1 MHTSIKL
8 DTPCEVIN
16 LRPLNPLIS
25 KCQIKVCYV
34 GEEPNRNGSIIT
46 KEVARKM
53 ADSLPGSPIVG
64 FYNET
69 LEDFEGHNRIID
81 ISNGKMEFKD
91 TTRPY
96 GFVDLGA
103 RAWFQKFDD
112 DGVEHEYL
120 MTEGYLWTG
129 QYPEAKRIL
138 DRGNNQSMELE
149 NVDGYWAE
157 DENGEMDFFII
168 NEAVI
173 SKLCILGEDV
183 EPCFE
188 GARITQVQ
196 FSFDDSFKTA
206 WDQLVEQ
213 VYEMINKG
221 GTPVEDKKLEI
232 QEEEAIEA
240 PAEIKE
246 EEEAKAEDPAE
257 EEISEEEAGEAEEV
271 EAPKAEEVPD
281 EEEAAEEAAP
291 AEEAE
296 PVEEPVVQYKL
307 EEIPEY
313 VELQNKYSALESKVA
328 ELEAFKSQIERKE
341 KEDMIDSFYMLSDDD
356 KKEVKENIDSYSLDD
371 IEAKLSIICVRN
383 RVSFNLESESEKT
396 PNMVFNVNS
405 VDSDDDSVPAWIKAV
420 QSYTD
425 KHK

>member
-1 MHTSIKL
+1 
-8 DTPCEVIN
+8 
-16 LRPLNPLIS
+16 
-25 KCQIKVCYV
+25 
-34 GEEPNRNGSIIT
+34 
-46 KEVARKM
+46 
-53 ADSLPGSPIVG
+53 
-64 FYNET
+64 
-69 LEDFEGHNRIID
+69 
-81 ISNGKMEFKD
+81 
-91 TTRPY
+91 
-96 GFVDLGA
+96 
-103 RAWFQKFDD
+103 
-112 DGVEHEYL
+112 
-120 MTEGYLWTG
+120 
-129 QYPEAKRIL
+129 
-138 DRGNNQSMELE
+138 
-149 NVDGYWAE
+149 
-157 DENGEMDFFII
+157 MDFFII

-221 GTPVEDKKLEI
+221 GTPVEDKELEI
-232 QEEEAIEA
+232 QEEKAIEA
-240 PAEIKE
+240 PAEE
-246 EEEAKAEDPAE
+246 EKVEEKVTEDPAK
-257 EEISEEEAGEAEEV
+257 EEISEKEAGEAKEV
-271 EAPKAEEVPD
+271 EAPEAEEVP
-281 EEEAAEEAAP
+281 EKEEAAEEAAP

-313 VELQNKYSALESKVA
+313 VELQNKYSALESQVA
-328 ELEAFKSQIERKE
+328 ELKAFKSQIERKE
-341 KEDMIDSFYMLSDDD
+341 KEAMIDSFYMLSDDD

-383 RVSFNLESESEKT
+383 RVSFNLESEPEKT
-396 PNMVFNVNS
+396 PNMVFNINS

>member
-1 MHTSIKL
+1 
-8 DTPCEVIN
+8 
-16 LRPLNPLIS
+16 
-25 KCQIKVCYV
+25 
-34 GEEPNRNGSIIT
+34 
-46 KEVARKM
+46 
-53 ADSLPGSPIVG
+53 
-64 FYNET
+64 
-69 LEDFEGHNRIID
+69 
-81 ISNGKMEFKD
+81 
-91 TTRPY
+91 
-96 GFVDLGA
+96 
-103 RAWFQKFDD
+103 
-112 DGVEHEYL
+112 
-120 MTEGYLWTG
+120 
-129 QYPEAKRIL
+129 
-138 DRGNNQSMELE
+138 MELE

-221 GTPVEDKKLEI
+221 GTPVEDKELEI
-232 QEEEAIEA
+232 QEEETIEA
-240 PAEIKE
+240 PVEVE
-246 EEEAKAEDPAE
+246 AE
-257 EEISEEEAGEAEEV
+257 EEVTEDPVEEENSEEEAGEAEEV

-281 EEEAAEEAAP
+281 EEKA